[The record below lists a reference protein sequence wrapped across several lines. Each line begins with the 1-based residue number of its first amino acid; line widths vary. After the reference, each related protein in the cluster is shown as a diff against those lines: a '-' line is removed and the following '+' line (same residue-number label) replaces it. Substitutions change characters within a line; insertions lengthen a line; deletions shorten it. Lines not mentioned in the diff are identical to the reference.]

1 MNTNNYTNR
10 NMLASTND
18 HSPSLR
24 KDASI
29 EMRVIAENEIAA
41 RASAVPQGSS
51 L

>member
-1 MNTNNYTNR
+1 
-10 NMLASTND
+10 MLATTND
-18 HSPSLR
+18 HLPSLG

-29 EMRVIAENEIAA
+29 EMRVIAEKEIAA

>member
-1 MNTNNYTNR
+1 
-10 NMLASTND
+10 MLATTND

-29 EMRVIAENEIAA
+29 EMREIAEKEIAA

>member
-1 MNTNNYTNR
+1 
-10 NMLASTND
+10 MLASKND

-41 RASAVPQGSS
+41 RARAVPQGSS